1 MPAPE
6 NDTRAIVH
14 QLLGRAGLSPLPDEV
29 DQLVEAYESNREELA
44 GIYAL
49 TGVRYEEPA
58 LVFDPRQ
65 A

>member
-6 NDTRAIVH
+6 TDVNAIVRR
-14 QLLGRAGLSPLPDEV
+14 LLDRAGLSPAPDEV
-29 DQLVEAYESNREELA
+29 DQLVEAYEANRAEMAAL
-44 GIYAL
+44 YAIP
-49 TGVRYEEPA
+49 GVRYEEPA